1 MTQLEKYLNLINEDY
16 QLDPTHPEYYG
27 FLNTNPSDSG
37 EFTIISMDMALNPEK
52 YKEVLNK
59 LDLEIEKGSFEEEMI
74 FVRKCS

>member
-1 MTQLEKYLNLINEDY
+1 MKQSEKYLNLINEDY

-37 EFTIISMDMALNPEK
+37 EFTTIATYIAQNPEK
-52 YKEVLNK
+52 YKDVLNK
-59 LDLEIEKGSFEEEMI
+59 LNLEIGFNSCKEEMV

>member
-1 MTQLEKYLNLINEDY
+1 MPQLEKYLNLINEDY
-16 QLDPTHPEYYG
+16 QLDPNHPEYYG

-37 EFTIISMDMALNPEK
+37 EFTIIAIDMAENPGK

-59 LDLEIEKGSFEEEMI
+59 LNLEIQKCSFKEEMI

>member
-37 EFTIISMDMALNPEK
+37 EYTMIATYIALNPEK
-52 YKEVLNK
+52 FKDVLNK
-59 LDLEIEKGSFEEEMI
+59 LNLEIGPNSFEEEMV